1 MKILSSVKRRR
12 YFLPYSTKYF
22 CSNSVRTIMCK
33 KKKEKK
39 KKGSCS
45 DSTVYLLNLV
55 GSVEEKEMVE
65 A

>member
-1 MKILSSVKRRR
+1 
-12 YFLPYSTKYF
+12 
-22 CSNSVRTIMCK
+22 MCK

-45 DSTVYLLNLV
+45 DSVYLLNLV

>member
-1 MKILSSVKRRR
+1 
-12 YFLPYSTKYF
+12 
-22 CSNSVRTIMCK
+22 MCK